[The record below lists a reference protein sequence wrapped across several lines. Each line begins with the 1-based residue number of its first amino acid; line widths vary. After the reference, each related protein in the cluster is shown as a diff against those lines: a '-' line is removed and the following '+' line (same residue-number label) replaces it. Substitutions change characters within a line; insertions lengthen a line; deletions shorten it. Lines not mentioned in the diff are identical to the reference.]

1 MALNSKQLRA
11 IPILIGCDT
20 IQATAR
26 KTGVSKNT
34 LYAWMQQE
42 EFSKAV
48 SLARKRLLDKAMNKL
63 MNTSMKAVITLEK
76 LLDADSESVRRAAAN
91 DVLGHVLKYQELREI
106 EERLETVEKIVMER
120 RTYRS

>member
-20 IQATAR
+20 VEGAAR
-26 KTGVSKNT
+26 KAGISKNT
-34 LYAWMQQE
+34 IYTWMQQE

-48 SLARKRLLDKAMNKL
+48 SLARKKLLDKAMNKL

-120 RTYRS
+120 RTYK